1 MRKITSLILL
11 LAIAT
16 SAFSQHVEP
25 ATVQP
30 RRDYLRKS
38 KTQKTFA
45 WILTGVGVT
54 AVTIGLLT
62 QDYVDAF
69 TSIAEEKNSSSPA
82 VYAVGGACI
91 AGGIVLFIASSKNK
105 RKANAIHAFFR
116 MEKIT
121 EPRISIAGN
130 TRYPALG
137 LRLRWQ

>member
-1 MRKITSLILL
+1 MTKITSLILL
-11 LAIAT
+11 LTLAT
-16 SAFSQHVEP
+16 TSFSQHVEP
-25 ATVQP
+25 APVQP
-30 RRDYLRKS
+30 ATNYLRKS

-69 TSIAEEKNSSSPA
+69 TSIAEEKNRSSPA
-82 VYAVGGACI
+82 VYTVGGACI
-91 AGGIVLFIASSKNK
+91 AGGIVLFVASSKNK
-105 RKANAIHAFFR
+105 RKASAMNAFLR

-130 TRYPALG
+130 KRYPALG